1 MDTENRS
8 CLCPYRPCRV
18 GHCSSPI
25 SMSSVFLSYK
35 HGVPCCPHVSEWLVK
50 FKCLCAWLCE
60 RLLIW
65 SRKEPIKLNHFPS
78 ESLSACQGLFM
89 VRFDLVF
96 PFYGFSIAFYIC
108 LFPGLCTIVFLI
120 SNTAWTVAWGLCTAN
135 CGWCQ
140 VYDIRI
146 ADYSFKWQLVTD
158 VGLTREFTAAL
169 PHGLEWEGHFVW
181 FSHHRLLLIPLL
193 LPQTSSFPT
202 GLSAVKKPQHCAF
215 KMALPVI
222 MFLCRQR
229 YSRWK
234 IAIIT
239 PVEIFPFNTVKL
251 QLTHLDSN

>member
-1 MDTENRS
+1 MALWKVVDMVKKRANQIKP
-8 CLCPYRPCRV
+8 LPFRV
-18 GHCSSPI
+18 P
-25 SMSSVFLSYK
+25 
-35 HGVPCCPHVSEWLVK
+35 
-50 FKCLCAWLCE
+50 KCLSGTVYGSV
-60 RLLIW
+60 RPSVSLLWI
-65 SRKEPIKLNHFPS
+65 
-78 ESLSACQGLFM
+78 QDY
-89 VRFDLVF
+89 V
-96 PFYGFSIAFYIC
+96 SIAYYIC

-140 VYDIRI
+140 VYDITI

-158 VGLTREFTAAL
+158 VGLTSEFTAAL